1 MSSTCSG
8 LGKCSSEH
16 STCSFRFCQYV
27 KFLFSIKMYLVIHST
42 DQLLSVVQ
50 CDNVLLWS
58 LFRLDISLQWGA
70 LCQLLTQVRAK
81 QRQGQ
86 GQGQGQNRGTYVNY
100 LSIVDLLLTVLFL
113 FSASRLEI
121 LKRLLFAFSILMS
134 LYFVFQRP
142 HRDSW
147 LHLQHICDRLLG
159 S

>member
-16 STCSFRFCQYV
+16 STCSSRFCRYIKLV
-27 KFLFSIKMYLVIHST
+27 FSINMYFT
-42 DQLLSVVQ
+42 QCLSQFAHLFLVVQ

-70 LCQLLTQVRAK
+70 LCQLLTQVSRR
-81 QRQGQ
+81 QRRRRRRR
-86 GQGQGQNRGTYVNY
+86 QNRGTYVNF
-100 LSIVDLLLTVLFL
+100 LPRADILLTVLFQ
-113 FSASRLEI
+113 FSAFRLEV
-121 LKRLLFAFSILMS
+121 LKRLLFVFSIIMR

>member
-1 MSSTCSG
+1 
-8 LGKCSSEH
+8 
-16 STCSFRFCQYV
+16 
-27 KFLFSIKMYLVIHST
+27 MYLVIHST

-70 LCQLLTQVRAK
+70 LCRLLTQVRAK

-134 LYFVFQRP
+134 LYFVF
-142 HRDSW
+142 
-147 LHLQHICDRLLG
+147 
-159 S
+159 

>member
-16 STCSFRFCQYV
+16 STCSSRFCQYI
-27 KFLFSIKMYLVIHST
+27 KLLFSSRCTWCFIHF
-42 DQLLSVVQ
+42 DHFLLVVQ

-70 LCQLLTQVRAK
+70 LCQLLTQVSRR
-81 QRQGQ
+81 QRRRRR
-86 GQGQGQNRGTYVNY
+86 QNRGTYVNFMPRA
-100 LSIVDLLLTVLFL
+100 DLLLTVLFL
-113 FSASRLEI
+113 FSAFRLEV
-121 LKRLLFAFSILMS
+121 LKRLLFVFSILMR
-134 LYFVFQRP
+134 LYFVCQCP

-147 LHLQHICDRLLG
+147 VHLQHICDRLLG